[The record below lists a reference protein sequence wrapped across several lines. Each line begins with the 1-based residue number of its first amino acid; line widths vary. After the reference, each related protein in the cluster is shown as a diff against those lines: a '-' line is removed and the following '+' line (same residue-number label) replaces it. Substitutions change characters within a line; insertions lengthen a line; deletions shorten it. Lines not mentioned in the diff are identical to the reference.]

1 MSACRRPPSPEPPTL
16 YWKNFLRVSHMPQIQ
31 LMGELQKAQF
41 DYGNYSVLKSMMRE
55 SISRDEV
62 GKHIVA
68 FLNSGDA
75 GEIIIGAMPNN
86 GEMVGVRGMTRRQR
100 DLFRQGRRLINERS
114 SLRSIS

>member
-1 MSACRRPPSPEPPTL
+1 
-16 YWKNFLRVSHMPQIQ
+16 MPNIQ

-41 DYGNYSVLKSMMRE
+41 DYGNYNVLKSMMRE

-75 GEIIIGAMPNN
+75 GEVIIGAMPKN
-86 GEMVGVRGMTRRQR
+86 GEMVGVRGMTRRYV
-100 DLFRQGRRLINERS
+100 RLIR
-114 SLRSIS
+114 